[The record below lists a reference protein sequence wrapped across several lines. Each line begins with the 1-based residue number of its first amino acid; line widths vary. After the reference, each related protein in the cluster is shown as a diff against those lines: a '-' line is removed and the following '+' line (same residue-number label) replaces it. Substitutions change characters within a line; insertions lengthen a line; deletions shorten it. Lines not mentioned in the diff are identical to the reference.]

1 MRIMTTVAK
10 PKILFKNGEKMRP
23 NHADPSLELKHL
35 VQNRG
40 ATFDLAFSEVLISEI
55 AQQLDLKSLHKA
67 KFTGTVLP
75 IGKGDWG
82 LSGTLGATV
91 EQPCSLT
98 LVLVRTRIDATV
110 IRNFRR
116 SPVKLSNAGSDN
128 EIPDDDSEE
137 QLEDIIDIARV
148 FSEAL
153 SLELPDYPRAKD
165 AEINSAE
172 FGPPGVPPLTDDSAK
187 PFALLA
193 GLKDK
198 LE

>member
-1 MRIMTTVAK
+1 MICESC
-10 PKILFKNGEKMRP
+10 G
-23 NHADPSLELKHL
+23 SL
-35 VQNRG
+35 
-40 ATFDLAFSEVLISEI
+40 
-55 AQQLDLKSLHKA
+55 
-67 KFTGTVLP
+67 
-75 IGKGDWG
+75 
-82 LSGTLGATV
+82 
-91 EQPCSLT
+91 
-98 LVLVRTRIDATV
+98 
-110 IRNFRR
+110 
-116 SPVKLSNAGSDN
+116 VKLSNAGSDN

-153 SLELPDYPRAKD
+153 SLELPDYPRAED
-165 AEINSAE
+165 AEINNAE